1 LFLLTR
7 TKHWFNTVLSLFL
20 TTVSYLLGFINCDE
34 QHLFLANC
42 YVFAAVN
49 FIILQTR
56 GLGS

>member
-1 LFLLTR
+1 LTR